1 MTSILTD
8 IINDN
13 MYMFTFEYGRFSENT
28 FLILYFLKKQKLKK
42 KKKKK
47 KKKKPH
53 YTAKLMFIIDAI
65 PFEKPMDIHT
75 YHQY

>member
-13 MYMFTFEYGRFSENT
+13 MCLHLNMVGFQKT
-28 FLILYFLKKQKLKK
+28 IILKKT
-42 KKKKK
+42 
-47 KKKKPH
+47 H
-53 YTAKLMFIIDAI
+53 YIAKLTFIIDAI

>member
-28 FLILYFLKKQKLKK
+28 YL
-42 KKKKK
+42 KKK